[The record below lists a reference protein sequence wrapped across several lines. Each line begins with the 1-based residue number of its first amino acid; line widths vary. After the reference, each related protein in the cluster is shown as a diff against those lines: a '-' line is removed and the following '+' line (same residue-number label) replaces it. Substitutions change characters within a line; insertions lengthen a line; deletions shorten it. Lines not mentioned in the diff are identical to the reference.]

1 MERTVFTKH
10 RIKAHTQSTH
20 LMFIYNLLKTDIF
33 LAEGMI
39 EPIGKHRM

>member
-1 MERTVFTKH
+1 MERTVFTRL
-10 RIKAHTQSTH
+10 RIKAHNQGTH

-33 LAEGMI
+33 LAERMI